1 VTKFFPFIFSSLV
14 DKLDCED
21 LEGVG
26 HLPEDIRPR
35 PSQKPHVLA
44 QLTETS
50 EEVRM
55 LYIKLM
61 ESLVFQEYDNDDIRL
76 FVQDVVNI
84 ARTMCMDPCVSIV
97 VEACGFV
104 KNLTIKLKELLFY
117 FNAILARGLLYPL
130 THKQSKLRLS
140 ALDALEV
147 LMTCSPNKMNVEIME
162 NLIGFND
169 PNLVPIKDFYEP
181 STRLNYLALL
191 VGDPS
196 QAVVKRFFEMIT
208 KWLLE
213 LTDKYDHE
221 SRLMPYLLTGF
232 FIQNEDINIYVMER
246 FDEIGKQYEI
256 DYEKDIREDRQF
268 GIDAKWTEFCEK
280 SGHYPFPLAI
290 RSRLGCRI
298 LIKKYVRRYIKNLC
312 KEFDSIEESIRVRV
326 ANLMLF
332 SIVFTEE
339 HITEYLDEILLCFEK
354 ELSRTKNFNKE
365 IQEIIAKTLK
375 LIGRFCDYDSIS
387 RLLYPTIEVSY

>member
-1 VTKFFPFIFSSLV
+1 
-14 DKLDCED
+14 

-26 HLPEDIRPR
+26 HLPDDIRPR

-44 QLTETS
+44 KLTESS
-50 EEVRM
+50 EEMRM

-61 ESLVFQEYDNDDIRL
+61 ESLVFQEFDNDDIRL
-76 FVQDVVNI
+76 FVQDIVNI
-84 ARTMCMDPCVSIV
+84 ARTMCMDPCTTIV
-97 VEACGFV
+97 VEACIFV
-104 KNLTIKLKELLFY
+104 RNMTIKLKELLFY
-117 FNAILARGLLYPL
+117 FNAILARGLLYAI
-130 THKQSKLRLS
+130 THKQSKLRLV

-191 VGDPS
+191 VSDPS
-196 QAVVKRFFEMIT
+196 PAVVKRFFEMIT

-213 LTDKYDHE
+213 LQDKYDHE
-221 SRLMPYLLTGF
+221 SRLMPYLLSGF
-232 FIQNEDINIYVMER
+232 FIDNEDINVYILER
-246 FDEIGKQYEI
+246 FDEIGKQYEV
-256 DYEKDIREDRQF
+256 DYEKDIREDRQH
-268 GIDAKWTEFCEK
+268 GIDAKWTQYCEK
-280 SGHYPFPLAI
+280 VGFYPPPFKTRP
-290 RSRLGCRI
+290 RLGCRI

-312 KEFDSIEESIRVRV
+312 KEFDSIEESIRARV
-326 ANLMLF
+326 ANLILY

-339 HITEYLDEILLCFEK
+339 HITEYLDQTLLCFER
-354 ELSRTKNFNKE
+354 ELSKTKNKNKD
-365 IQEIIAKTLK
+365 IQETIIKTLK

-387 RLLYPTIEVSY
+387 HLLFSTIEVIINLN